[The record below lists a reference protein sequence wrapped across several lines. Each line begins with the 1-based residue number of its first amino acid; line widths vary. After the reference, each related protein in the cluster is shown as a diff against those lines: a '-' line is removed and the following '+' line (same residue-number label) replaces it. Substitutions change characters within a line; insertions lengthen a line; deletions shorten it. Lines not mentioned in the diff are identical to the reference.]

1 MSKVF
6 KVSLP
11 NPDGGFYNALTD
23 TNPDH
28 FSLYV
33 DGDTDHILIK
43 EKVRDVIEVSS
54 VLYQIP
60 HELGYVPLCYVYAEV
75 STGVW
80 RQLFSRALD
89 GTSLWYTINDTHLV
103 LNNDTGTPR
112 KFAYYIFY
120 DDIN

>member
-28 FSLYV
+28 FSIYV

-43 EKVRDVIEVSS
+43 EKVSDVVAVNS
-54 VLYQIP
+54 VNFKIP
-60 HELGYVPLCYVYAEV
+60 HGLGYVPLCYVYAEV

-89 GTSLWYTINDTHLV
+89 GTSLWYTINDTYLT
-103 LNNDTGTPR
+103 LNNDTGVGK
-112 KFAYYIFY
+112 KFLYRIFY
-120 DDIN
+120 DNID